1 MRRGPEAFCQRVSI
15 HSDKQTLLVVIPAL
29 NEVSTI
35 GAVLDEIPYSD
46 LRGRG
51 YEVKAI
57 VVDNGSTDGT
67 SDAALQKGAQVIVE
81 PQRGKGH
88 AVRRAFREVTA
99 DYLFLIDG
107 DATYPATHIPEMLTL
122 LEGSTDV
129 VLGSRLTGTRVPGS
143 ISRFNVVGN
152 RLLTIFACALFHT
165 RTTDLCTGL
174 WGFRGAVPSNL
185 TLTARGFNIEAEM
198 YAEVVRCGYRYGEVP
213 IVYRRRPTPTKLR
226 AIRDGWRIARMLVKK
241 RFERRRDR

>member
-1 MRRGPEAFCQRVSI
+1 MSI
-15 HSDKQTLLVVIPAL
+15 QSDRQTLLIVIPAL

-46 LRGRG
+46 LSSRG
-51 YEVKAI
+51 YEVKA
-57 VVDNGSTDGT
+57 VVIDNGSTDGT
-67 SDAALQKGAQVIVE
+67 RDVAQQRGAQVIVE

-88 AVRRAFREVTA
+88 AVRRAFRDVTA

-122 LEGSTDV
+122 LEDGTDV
-129 VLGSRLTGTRVPGS
+129 VLGSRLAGTRAPGS

-152 RLLTIFACALFHT
+152 RLLTTFACALFHT

-185 TLTARGFNIEAEM
+185 MLTARGFNIEAEM

-241 RFERRRDR
+241 RFERRRNR